1 MYKVYYEM
9 GDDNQPA
16 VRDYK
21 NLKWALR
28 FAHKQ
33 QNNPNTGWVDITN
46 FGNDTEWYHPDV
58 QYSNFKWHNGQ
69 MFQYIEL
76 PKWMRVEESA

>member
-33 QNNPNTGWVDITN
+33 QNNPKHWLGRYNQLW
-46 FGNDTEWYHPDV
+46 
-58 QYSNFKWHNGQ
+58 Q
-69 MFQYIEL
+69 
-76 PKWMRVEESA
+76 